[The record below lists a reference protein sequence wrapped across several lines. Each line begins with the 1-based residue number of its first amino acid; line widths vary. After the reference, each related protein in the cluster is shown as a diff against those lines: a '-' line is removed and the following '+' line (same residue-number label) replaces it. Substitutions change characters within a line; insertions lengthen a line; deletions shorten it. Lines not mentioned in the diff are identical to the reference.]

1 MAAGKL
7 PFIIVINA
15 AVHTR
20 IARISPNLGTLND
33 GIGTINLFAAK
44 IAKAPA
50 PQGFR
55 RFK

>member
-15 AVHTR
+15 AVHTG

-33 GIGTINLFAAK
+33 GIGTINLFAAE

-55 RFK
+55 RFH

>member
-7 PFIIVINA
+7 PFIIVIDA

-20 IARISPNLGTLND
+20 IARISPNLGTLDD
-33 GIGTINLFAAK
+33 GIGTINLSVVR
-44 IAKAPA
+44 IAEAPA
-50 PQGFR
+50 LQGFR